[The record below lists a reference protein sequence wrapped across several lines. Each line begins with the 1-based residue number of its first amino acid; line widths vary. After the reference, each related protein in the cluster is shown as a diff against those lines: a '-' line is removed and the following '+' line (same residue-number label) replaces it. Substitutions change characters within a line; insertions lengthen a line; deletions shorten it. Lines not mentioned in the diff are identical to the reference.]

1 MIIIIDYG
9 MGNLRSVQKAF
20 EKFCSNVIV
29 SSSAKDILKAD
40 KIILPGV
47 GAFKVA
53 MEELK
58 KRDLIE
64 PIKDSIEKDKPFLG
78 ICLGMQ
84 LLFSESEEG
93 GKAEPTRAIP
103 RLRSGCFGDGERSR
117 TKARGSLG
125 GVLSPPLVSMAGE
138 CIKGLDIIKG
148 KVRRFKERDGL
159 KIPHMGWNEIS
170 LKFKSSKLKVIDG
183 VEDGSYM
190 YFVHSYYAVPKDK
203 NVILCE
209 TDYGG
214 DFASGVR
221 KDNVYGFQFHPEKSQ
236 SMGLKI
242 IENFVNIIA

>member
-1 MIIIIDYG
+1 MITIIDYG

-78 ICLGMQ
+78 ICLGLQ

-93 GKAEPTRAIP
+93 WKAEPTRA
-103 RLRSGCFGDGERSR
+103 
-117 TKARGSLG
+117 KARGSLG
-125 GVLSPPLVSMAGE
+125 GILSPPLVSMAGE

-159 KIPHMGWNEIS
+159 KIPHMGWNRIS

-236 SMGLKI
+236 SAGLKI
-242 IENFVNIIA
+242 VENFVRL

>member
-1 MIIIIDYG
+1 MIVIIDYG

-64 PIKDSIEKDKPFLG
+64 PIKDSIEKGRPFLG
-78 ICLGMQ
+78 ICLGLQ
-84 LLFSESEEG
+84 LLFTESEEG
-93 GKAEPTRAIP
+93 GKAEPTRA
-103 RLRSGCFGDGERSR
+103 
-117 TKARGSLG
+117 KARGSL
-125 GVLSPPLVSMAGE
+125 GE

-159 KIPHMGWNEIS
+159 KIPHMGWNRIS

-209 TDYGG
+209 TDYGW